1 MSLGDYG
8 VLVAQNVRHAFLR
21 NMIALH
27 QWRHQRW
34 FCTQRR
40 GTAGEN
46 DRVWYL
52 VSDDAIV
59 GLEITSEL
67 GCHMPWFAMN

>member
-1 MSLGDYG
+1 MSLGGYG
-8 VLVAQNVRHAFLR
+8 VLVVQNVRHAFLR

-34 FCTQRR
+34 YSTQRR

-46 DRVWYL
+46 DGVWYL
-52 VSDDAIV
+52 VVTSALV
-59 GLEITSEL
+59 RLEIAEEL
-67 GCHMPWFAMN
+67 EG